1 LSRLISPA
9 IVASEGKNKV
19 KKVESRIQVN
29 NGAMLSLLCRVR
41 SSLCALPLEH
51 VAETMRPMPVTVIAG
66 LPSFVRGISVIRGI
80 AIPVVDAGALL
91 GSHEPPE
98 PTRFVTLK
106 TEERHV
112 ALAVEQVV
120 GIRELAAVSL
130 QDLPPLLRTANAD
143 LVAAVGMLDSELL
156 LVLQTARIV
165 PESVWQTLQAGEK
178 P

>member
-1 LSRLISPA
+1 
-9 IVASEGKNKV
+9 
-19 KKVESRIQVN
+19 
-29 NGAMLSLLCRVR
+29 M
-41 SSLCALPLEH
+41 PLT
-51 VAETMRPMPVTVIAG
+51 AIAG
-66 LPSFVRGISVIRGI
+66 LPSFVRGMSVIRGI

-106 TEERHV
+106 TEERQV

-120 GIRELAAVSL
+120 GIRELSAVSL
-130 QDLPPLLRTANAD
+130 QDLPPLLRTVDAD
-143 LVAAVGMLDSELL
+143 LVAAVGLLDSELL

-165 PESVWQTLQAGEK
+165 PESVWQILQAGEK